1 MILTGV
7 LTPDDVK
14 LLVKGILGLVS
25 RLDIFW
31 IKPLGYRVYYQEV
44 DLIQECIEISNEFS
58 NCSSSMSN
66 LTLTHAQ
73 WEEMKADVMLD
84 RDVRFFVESIPDD
97 QLMMVIGGLL
107 PGMNYSVCLTSYTV
121 AGDGPVQCTWARTED
136 ASKYNI
142 VIILC
147 VFSPETLMQ
156 NGRIS
161 KYLDLILNGKNI
173 VLQLCYHLIH
183 GSNFS
188 FIVFFFFI
196 VTVAKDVAYKLAV
209 QSL

>member
-7 LTPDDVK
+7 LTPDHVK

-136 ASKYNI
+136 ASKYNSN
-142 VIILC
+142 ILC
-147 VFSPETLMQ
+147 VFSPATLMQ
-156 NGRIS
+156 NLKLSLPARTFFNNS
-161 KYLDLILNGKNI
+161 KNHKAI
-173 VLQLCYHLIH
+173 VM
-183 GSNFS
+183 
-188 FIVFFFFI
+188 
-196 VTVAKDVAYKLAV
+196 KL
-209 QSL
+209 SDN